1 MNEVL
6 CALMVFN
13 RGESNK
19 LLDLLAPL
27 IEKHLHQICLLVKF
41 YRIIPVTSSG
51 NEYFKKWDFGA
62 S

>member
-51 NEYFKKWDFGA
+51 NEYF
-62 S
+62 